1 MSRYEQVRQEV
12 IYENGILKEQYD
24 SINSDISTY
33 RPRVLS
39 VDEIIDATTRIMIR
53 RRNSIS
59 RDIPTDD
66 DKKLFA
72 KVLWVVLEEH
82 IGGYEFLQR
91 AEHNLYNTLKDRCRQ
106 LLPTMDL

>member
-12 IYENGILKEQYD
+12 IYEDGILKEQYD

-39 VDEIIDATTRIMIR
+39 ADEIIDVATRIMIR

-82 IGGYEFLQR
+82 IGGYEFMPYVEHILYKTLQD
-91 AEHNLYNTLKDRCRQ
+91 KSRQ